1 MIKDGQR
8 HHEAHVE
15 GKPDGDPDCN
25 AARGSGSRCD
35 CFPCAR
41 MCTGGGLYAVELT
54 AITAAEVA
62 VTRTPTKSRY
72 AINARVVAGA
82 RDVLCASVINF
93 IRNNCNPHLSVR
105 RCRSG

>member
-1 MIKDGQR
+1 MKHTWKENRTGIQIATQR
-8 HHEAHVE
+8 
-15 GKPDGDPDCN
+15 G
-25 AARGSGSRCD
+25 AAVHAAIVFRARA
-35 CFPCAR
+35 CAP
-41 MCTGGGLYAVELT
+41 GGGLYAVELT
-54 AITAAEVA
+54 ATTAAEVA

-72 AINARVVAGA
+72 TINARVVAGA